1 MKNQEIARI
10 LYEIADYLE
19 MEGVQF
25 KPRAYRR
32 AAQNI
37 EVMGMDIED
46 MYRRGELESIAGVG
60 ESIAKKIEEYLET
73 GKVKRLQELKEK
85 APIDTENLVNVE
97 GLGPKTVEVL
107 HSELG
112 IKNLDD
118 LEKAAKEGRIR
129 RFKGFGRKTEE
140 KILENISLARKRS
153 KRYLLGHVL
162 PQAEKIVDQLRDHV
176 DKIEAAGSVR
186 RKKETIGDIDILV
199 VSSIPE
205 NVLRTF
211 TQMNNVVKVIEKGVQ
226 SSSVRLD
233 SGIQVDLRI
242 MEDKSFG
249 SALQYFTGSKDHNI
263 ALRKVAIR
271 EGYKLNEY
279 GLFKGDSRI
288 AGKTEE
294 EVYNTLNMQW
304 IPPEMRENRGEIN
317 AALEGELPRIV
328 EYNEI
333 RGDLQT
339 HTRWSDGDNTIEE
352 MVEEAR
358 RLGHEY
364 IAITDH
370 VGSLKIAGGMERE
383 EILQQKKEI
392 ERVREKYNDIHVL
405 HGCEANVVK
414 DGNLDVGK
422 EILQEMDLVL
432 ASIHSSFRMSEK
444 DMTNRVVKAMENEY
458 VNILAH
464 PTCRKIYK
472 REPINVNLER
482 MLEASRENNVILEI
496 NADPERLDL
505 KGTNVKKAVE
515 QGVKLSIGTDAH
527 TWNNLCYWKLGAAV
541 ARRGWA
547 KKEDI
552 VNTYSFKQLN
562 RIIKK

>member
-46 MYRRGELESIAGVG
+46 MYRKGELESITGVG

-73 GKVKRLQELKEK
+73 GKVKKLQELKEK

-107 HSELG
+107 RSELG

-118 LEKAAKEGRIR
+118 LEKAAREGRIR
-129 RFKGFGRKTEE
+129 RLKGFGRKTEE

-153 KRYLLGHVL
+153 KRHLLGHVL
-162 PQAEKIVDQLRDHV
+162 PQAEKIVDQLRDHL

-271 EGYKLNEY
+271 KGYKLNEY

-304 IPPEMRENRGEIN
+304 IPPEMRENRGEID

-328 EYNEI
+328 DYDEI

-339 HTRWSDGDNTIEE
+339 HTTWSDGDNTIEE

-364 IAITDH
+364 ISITDH

-392 ERVREKYNDIHVL
+392 ERVREEYNDIHVL
-405 HGCEANVVK
+405 HGCEANVMK

-444 DMTNRVVKAMENEY
+444 DMTNRVVKAMENDY

-482 MLEASRENNVILEI
+482 MLEASRENNVIVEI

-505 KGTNVKKAVE
+505 KDTNVKKAVE

-527 TWNNLCYWKLGAAV
+527 NRNSLHYWELGAAV

-552 VNTYSFKQLN
+552 VNTYNFKQLN

>member
-1 MKNQEIARI
+1 MRNGEIARI
-10 LYEIADYLE
+10 LSEIADYLE

-25 KPRAYRR
+25 KPRAYRK

-37 EVMGMDIED
+37 ESLEVDIEEL
-46 MYRRGELESIAGVG
+46 YRKGELENIAGVG
-60 ESIAKKIEEYLET
+60 KSIAKKVEEYLET
-73 GKVKRLQELKEK
+73 GKVKKLQELKEK
-85 APIDTENLVNVE
+85 APVNTEELMDVE

-107 HSELG
+107 YSELG

-118 LEKAAKEGRIR
+118 LEKAAKEGQIR
-129 RFKGFGRKTEE
+129 RLKGLGSKTEE

-153 KRYLLGHVL
+153 KRYLLGHVV
-162 PQAEKIVDQLRDHV
+162 PQAEQIIDQLKDHV
-176 DKIEAAGSVR
+176 DRIETAGSLR

-199 VSSIPE
+199 ASATPE
-205 NVLRTF
+205 EVMKAF
-211 TQMNNVVKVIEKGVQ
+211 THMNKVVKVIEKGVQ

-271 EGYKLNEY
+271 KGYKLNEY
-279 GLFKGDSRI
+279 GLFEHDSRI

-294 EVYNTLNMQW
+294 DVYKTLDMQW
-304 IPPEMRENRGEIN
+304 IPPEMRENRGEIK
-317 AALEGELPRIV
+317 AALEGELPHIV
-328 EYNEI
+328 AYGDVK
-333 RGDLQT
+333 GDLQT
-339 HTRWSDGDNTIEE
+339 HSTWSDGVNTIEE
-352 MVEEAR
+352 MVGEAR
-358 RLGHEY
+358 SLGHDY

-370 VGSLKIAGGMERE
+370 MGSLKVAGGMERGE
-383 EILQQKKEI
+383 VLQQKKEI
-392 ERVREKYNDIHVL
+392 ERVRGQYEDIHVL
-405 HGCEANVVK
+405 HGGEANIMK
-414 DGNLDVGK
+414 DGSLDVGK
-422 EILQEMDLVL
+422 EILEELDIVL

-464 PTCRKIYK
+464 PTCRKIYR
-472 REPINVNLER
+472 REPININMAK
-482 MLEASRENNVILEI
+482 MLEAARENKVILEI

-505 KGTNVKKAVE
+505 KDTNVKKAVD
-515 QGVKLSIGTDAH
+515 QGVKLSIGTDSH
-527 TWNNLCYWKLGAAV
+527 TKNSLRYWELGAAV

-552 VNTYSFKQLN
+552 VNTYSFEELQRTL
-562 RIIKK
+562 KK